1 MDLGAVIQAVGLS
14 LLCAAAAVLICV
26 GPAIWI
32 ALVLAR
38 RRFVGKAL
46 VEMAVMLPVV
56 VPPVVT
62 GYLLLVVLSRRGL
75 LGPVLDAL
83 GIQIAFTWVGAALA
97 QSVVAM
103 PFLVLTLRVAFE
115 AVDRDLEKAAQTE
128 GASRWSVFWMI
139 TLPLAWQGLAA
150 GCALAFARALGEF
163 GATIIIA
170 GNIRG
175 QTRTLPLAIYSSL
188 NEPGA
193 EAQTVGL
200 VCVAVAL
207 AFAALVLSR
216 LLSGKDR
223 PGLVLRLLRRGNGG

>member
-1 MDLGAVIQAVGLS
+1 MFAGEVIQAVGLS
-14 LLCAAAAVLICV
+14 LLCAAVAVILCI
-26 GPAIWI
+26 GPAMAI
-32 ALVLAR
+32 ALLLAR
-38 RRFVGKAL
+38 RVFVGKAL
-46 VEMAVMLPVV
+46 IEMAVMLPVV

-62 GYLLLVVLSRRGL
+62 GYLLLVMLSRRGGF
-75 LGPVLDAL
+75 GPMLDAF

-97 QSVVAM
+97 QAVVAM

-115 AVDRDLEKAAQTE
+115 AVDRDLERAAQTE
-128 GASRWSVFWMI
+128 GASRWAVFWKI

-170 GNIRG
+170 GNIEGR
-175 QTRTLPLAIYSSL
+175 TRTLPLAIYSSL
-188 NEPGA
+188 NDPEAG
-193 EAQTVGL
+193 AQTVGL

-216 LLSGKDR
+216 ALSRGRILKAGKLER
-223 PGLVLRLLRRGNGG
+223 WK